1 MIPSVHRDGK
11 KRTASLQIITED
23 GAWSVPFSG
32 REFQKKKNQIFLGE
46 NRFGKEGIR
55 LKVDTPQLKGKGHL
69 RFGTLTPLTYDIMGP
84 FALIPR
90 MECRHFVWSML
101 HTVFGTIN
109 LNGKKYIFAND
120 CGYWEG
126 DRGRSFPRQ
135 YAWTQCFFKGGSLM
149 LSVAEIPMAGF
160 SFTGAIGVI
169 RWKGKEYR
177 LATYL
182 GAKVSWIQGKKIRV
196 IQGKLEI
203 EAHLLEEK
211 GMALQAPKKGKM
223 ERTIYESAAVRASY
237 RFRKE
242 KQTVFSFETERA
254 SFEYEYK
261 N

>member
-1 MIPSVHRDGK
+1 
-11 KRTASLQIITED
+11 
-23 GAWSVPFSG
+23 
-32 REFQKKKNQIFLGE
+32 
-46 NRFGKEGIR
+46 
-55 LKVDTPQLKGKGHL
+55 
-69 RFGTLTPLTYDIMGP
+69 MGP

-90 MECRHFVWSML
+90 MECRHFVWSMF
-101 HTVFGTIN
+101 HTVSGTIN
-109 LNGKKYIFAND
+109 LDGKNYTFSND

-135 YAWTQCFFKGGSLM
+135 YAWTQCFFEGGSLM

-160 SFTGAIGVI
+160 SFNGVIGVI

-196 IQGKLEI
+196 IQGKLEF

-261 N
+261 K